1 MLVPHIRRRPPI
13 RLLATLGF
21 VLAIAGAS
29 AAIAAEATVTIDNFT
44 FNPAMLTV
52 AAGTSVTFLNRD
64 DIPHVVVESGG
75 AFRSAALDTDDT
87 FTMVFANPGM
97 VEYFCALH
105 PHMTGTIVVTP

>member
-1 MLVPHIRRRPPI
+1 MPRHYTNRMALV
-13 RLLATLGF
+13 RLTAALGLF
-21 VLAIAGAS
+21 IAIAAAP

-44 FNPAMLTV
+44 FNPAVLTV
-52 AAGTSVTFLNRD
+52 AAGTSVTWLNRD
-64 DIPHVVVESGG
+64 DIPHLVVENGG

-87 FTMVFANPGM
+87 FTMVFANPGT